1 MRLLIFALVCV
12 LGLSNTPSA
21 RQSRSPAPL
30 QRSVRLE
37 SLTWQEAEPVLTP
50 ETVVL
55 IPLGA
60 GSKEHGPHLKLRNDL
75 TLAEY
80 LTQRVGDAT
89 PVVVAPTLTYHFYP
103 AFLEYPGSISLS
115 LASARDMTAD
125 VVRTLSAYGP
135 RRFYVLNTGVST
147 VRALDPAV
155 ALLASEGVLVRYTNL
170 GTRLDPA
177 TKGFIE
183 QEGGTH
189 ADEVETSMMLYID
202 PSSVDMT
209 KAVKD
214 YTPSTGNGRLTRQR
228 GGTGTYS
235 PTGTWGDPTRATRE
249 KGRVFVEAVVGGILK
264 DIAALRTAPLP
275 TRSATPPAAA
285 EPARTNAPPSATTRE
300 SDSEERCSTGDERS
314 IVALGNWFSVHWSN
328 RDAEKLGALWSGR
341 GDIVHP
347 DGAIERGSEIITIN
361 RRQLF
366 ARREYRSSQHPL
378 NLTRIRCLSNDIAV
392 ADGKWELR
400 GVLDASGKPLPT
412 MEGQVTL
419 VVKRVGGWQ
428 IEAYRYSHKP
438 TPPGQITPQPLP
450 RRPGGLGPALK

>member
-1 MRLLIFALVCV
+1 MRLLIVALVCV
-12 LGLSNTPSA
+12 LGLSATPSA
-21 RQSRSPAPL
+21 RQGRSPAPL
-30 QRSVRLE
+30 QKSVRLE

-103 AFLEYPGSISLS
+103 AFIEYPGSTSLS
-115 LASARDMTAD
+115 LSSARDMTAD

-170 GTRLDPA
+170 GARLEPA

-202 PSSVDMT
+202 PSSVDMS
-209 KAVKD
+209 KAIKD

-249 KGRVFVEAVVGGILK
+249 KGRVFVEALVGGILQ

-275 TRSATPPAAA
+275 ERSATPPPPA
-285 EPARTNAPPSATTRE
+285 EPPRSATTPGAPAPAAGPP
-300 SDSEERCSTGDERS
+300 ERCSAGDERAIMAIGS
-314 IVALGNWFSVHWSN
+314 AFTTHWAN
-328 RDAEKLGALWSGR
+328 GDYQKLGALWAPL
-341 GDIVHP
+341 GDLIHP
-347 DGAIERGSEIITIN
+347 DGVIERGPQLISTN
-361 RRQLF
+361 RAQLF
-366 ARREYRSSQHPL
+366 ARREYRSTRHPL
-378 NLTRIRCLSNDIAV
+378 SLTMIRCLSNDIAV

-400 GVLDASGKPLPT
+400 GVLDSSGRPLPT
-412 MEGQVTL
+412 MEGQVTV
-419 VVKRVGGWQ
+419 VVKRTVGWL
-428 IEAYRYSHKP
+428 IEAYRYTFKP
-438 TPPGQITPQPLP
+438 SLPGQPPTLSK
-450 RRPGGLGPALK
+450 RPG